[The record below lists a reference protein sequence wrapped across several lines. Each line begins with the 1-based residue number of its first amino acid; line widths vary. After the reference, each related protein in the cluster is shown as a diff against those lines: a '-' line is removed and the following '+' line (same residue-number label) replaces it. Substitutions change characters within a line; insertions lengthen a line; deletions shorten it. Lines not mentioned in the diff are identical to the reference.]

1 MPDTILIIDDE
12 AAIRETLSGILG
24 DEGFT
29 PLAAGSAEEGLQ
41 LLDEKDVDL
50 VLLDIWLPGMDGL
63 EGLGIIRQR
72 FAHLPVIMI
81 SGHGTVET
89 AVQATRMGAFDF
101 IEKPLSYDK
110 TVLAIR
116 KGLEVSRLERENRLL
131 RASGPD
137 RVRLIGDSPLM
148 QQLREQ
154 IDRVAPTDA
163 WVLIRGGHGT
173 GKELV
178 AQTIHAQSQ
187 RSRHPMVAVNC
198 AAIPEELIESE
209 LFGHVKGA
217 FTGATETRKGKFDL
231 ANGSTLFLDEI
242 GDMSLKSQAKVL
254 RILQEQKF
262 ERVGGARTIEVDVRV
277 LAATNKNLEEE
288 IEHGRFRADLF
299 YRLNVVPIVVPDLV
313 ERRADVPLLVEEF
326 ARQFGRKGLGHKDF
340 AAEAMALLQRHAWPG
355 NVRELRNLVERLMI
369 MTPGD
374 TVTAAD
380 VSLFL
385 GGAPLSPP
393 PAPARAQDYGDLS
406 FKEARRRFEADYLH
420 IRLIHSAVARPQG
433 RGKVERFF
441 GTVNTELL
449 TTLPGHLA
457 SGAESWPAPA
467 LSSADLD
474 AAVGAFVLDYNDR
487 AHSELGVSPRAA
499 WIADGW
505 LPRLPD
511 SLQALDGLLLT
522 VARSRTVRR
531 DGIHFQGMRYVSPTL
546 AGFVGRPVVI
556 RYDPRD
562 VTEIRVFDH
571 DQFLCTAVD
580 QEHHAKQISL
590 KDVQAARNARRRA
603 LRRGINERIAV
614 VAAHTPDAPARPAP
628 PRGPTVARLKVYK
641 EDLT

>member
-29 PLAAGSAEEGLQ
+29 PLGAGSAEEGLQ

-50 VLLDIWLPGMDGL
+50 VLLDIWLPGMDGM
-63 EGLGIIRQR
+63 EGLRTIRQR

-131 RASGPD
+131 RESGPD

-209 LFGHVKGA
+209 LFGHVRGA

-326 ARQFGRKGLGHKDF
+326 ARQFGRKGLGGKRF

-369 MTPGD
+369 MTPAD

-380 VSLFL
+380 VALFL

-393 PAPARAQDYGDLS
+393 PAPAAGPDYAGLDY
-406 FKEARRRFEADYLH
+406 KEARRRFETDYLQA
-420 IRLIHSAVARPQG
+420 RLD
-433 RGKVERFF
+433 E
-441 GTVNTELL
+441 
-449 TTLPGHLA
+449 
-457 SGAESWPAPA
+457 
-467 LSSADLD
+467 
-474 AAVGAFVLDYNDR
+474 ND
-487 AHSELGVSPRAA
+487 GN
-499 WIADGW
+499 I
-505 LPRLPD
+505 
-511 SLQALDGLLLT
+511 
-522 VARSRTVRR
+522 SRTAEQIGMERSHLHKKVKALGIVVR
-531 DGIHFQGMRYVSPTL
+531 
-546 AGFVGRPVVI
+546 
-556 RYDPRD
+556 
-562 VTEIRVFDH
+562 
-571 DQFLCTAVD
+571 
-580 QEHHAKQISL
+580 
-590 KDVQAARNARRRA
+590 
-603 LRRGINERIAV
+603 
-614 VAAHTPDAPARPAP
+614 
-628 PRGPTVARLKVYK
+628 
-641 EDLT
+641 